1 MIQGPKLFVLVTIS
15 FLIVQLFGQTPPTWG
30 GNPRY
35 TVNVKM
41 LNDDPVATWM
51 FKYYYDWNL
60 KVERYEHQAP
70 EQD

>member
-1 MIQGPKLFVLVTIS
+1 MFISTII
-15 FLIVQLFGQTPPTWG
+15 FILTVQTIGQTPPTWG

-41 LNDDPVATWM
+41 LNDNPAVTWM

-60 KVERYEHQAP
+60 KA
-70 EQD
+70 